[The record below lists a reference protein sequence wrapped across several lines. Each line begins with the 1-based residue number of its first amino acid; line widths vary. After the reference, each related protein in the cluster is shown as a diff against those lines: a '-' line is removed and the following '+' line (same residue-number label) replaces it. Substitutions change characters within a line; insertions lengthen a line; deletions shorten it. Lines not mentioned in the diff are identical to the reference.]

1 MSRELAFICRE
12 ITPDNR
18 CIVSFQTRHGF
29 SLPSTI
35 INASISDF
43 ESVLEF
49 SSKLL
54 DLHKDLETQYA
65 KQTFF
70 ADLLRDLHN
79 SHSAELESIRSEASS
94 SVTKQ
99 IAPLVLQMTTLEQ
112 QKKAQIDEYK
122 SEYEKKIKEL
132 EKKYKSLDQEYSI
145 FKRESEEDKAKE
157 LKTLQKKNKELES
170 DLQIA
175 SRSETTI
182 RDQCQAE
189 SNRLI
194 QMMETKQSEIF
205 KLRESQFIEREQRL
219 TMKEKDLES
228 KIHRNAVSSL
238 RGQDSETGFKE
249 LAKELMNWDLTKQP
263 FHACDHSAMI
273 HSALVLFE
281 HKNWSEKVQQKE
293 INKFLR
299 DMKEN
304 PSCVVGIFLSPVAN
318 IVGKNP
324 KAQIT
329 MDWINTTQ
337 CAVYIQKSSEID
349 PEFLFQTLDQII
361 RIACVFYRNL
371 ESANTGSSEA
381 IFEQRI
387 EQAKVFVQTAI
398 SKFGTMI
405 KKVQTDKKQLIGL
418 IETMMSQTIQDLRHQ
433 SDELKTAIQIL
444 LGESF
449 TLEEE
454 EVVEIIE
461 KPKTS
466 RKKKTVSS
474 PIIPSTL

>member
-29 SLPSTI
+29 SLPSTL

-182 RDQCQAE
+182 RDQCKAE
-189 SNRLI
+189 SDRLV
-194 QMMETKQSEIF
+194 QMIESKHYEILKLKENALLERETKVHLKEI
-205 KLRESQFIEREQRL
+205 E
-219 TMKEKDLES
+219 LES
-228 KIHRNAVSSL
+228 KLHRNANSSL
-238 RGQDSETGFKE
+238 RGQDGESGFKQ
-249 LAKELMNWDLTKQP
+249 LAKSMCLMRVP
-263 FHACDHSAMI
+263 
-273 HSALVLFE
+273 
-281 HKNWSEKVQQKE
+281 
-293 INKFLR
+293 
-299 DMKEN
+299 
-304 PSCVVGIFLSPVAN
+304 
-318 IVGKNP
+318 
-324 KAQIT
+324 
-329 MDWINTTQ
+329 
-337 CAVYIQKSSEID
+337 
-349 PEFLFQTLDQII
+349 
-361 RIACVFYRNL
+361 
-371 ESANTGSSEA
+371 
-381 IFEQRI
+381 
-387 EQAKVFVQTAI
+387 
-398 SKFGTMI
+398 
-405 KKVQTDKKQLIGL
+405 
-418 IETMMSQTIQDLRHQ
+418 
-433 SDELKTAIQIL
+433 
-444 LGESF
+444 
-449 TLEEE
+449 
-454 EVVEIIE
+454 
-461 KPKTS
+461 
-466 RKKKTVSS
+466 
-474 PIIPSTL
+474 